1 MSEADKVFAGSI
13 PENYD
18 RHMVPLIFA
27 SYAQDI
33 ARRASALAPKSVL
46 ETAAGS
52 GVVTRAL
59 APKLGADARY
69 VVTDLNQPMLDYAAT
84 RQGPDSR
91 IEWRQADALGLPF
104 DDASFDVVCCQFGA
118 MFFPDRV
125 AGYAEA
131 RRVLRPGG
139 RFVFNV
145 WDRIEE
151 NAFADEVT
159 NAVAT
164 VFPHDPPR
172 FLARTP
178 HGYHDIARIREEL
191 GRAGF
196 AAIEIETREKV
207 SRAPSARDV
216 ATAYCQGTP
225 LRNEIETRDASL
237 LQLATDRATEAIA
250 SRHGGE
256 GPVAGKIQAHVI
268 VAAG

>member
-1 MSEADKVFAGSI
+1 MAASDKVFAGSI
-13 PENYD
+13 PKLYD
-18 RHMVPLIFA
+18 TLMVPLIFQAYAADLAELAAA
-27 SYAQDI
+27 SSPGA
-33 ARRASALAPKSVL
+33 VL

-52 GVVTRAL
+52 GVLTRAL

-69 VVTDLNQPMLDYAAT
+69 VATDLNQPMLDHAAA
-84 RQGPDSR
+84 RQGFDGR
-91 IEWRQADALGLPF
+91 IEWRQADALDLPF
-104 DDASFDVVCCQFGA
+104 ERASFDVVCCQFGA

-139 RFVFNV
+139 RLVFNV

-151 NAFADEVT
+151 NAFAEDVT
-159 NAVAT
+159 NAVAA

-172 FLARTP
+172 FLARIP
-178 HGYHDIARIREEL
+178 HGYHDIDRIREEL
-191 GRAGF
+191 CRAGF
-196 AAIEIETREKV
+196 ADIRIETCEKV

-225 LRNEIETRDASL
+225 LRNEIEARDAGM
-237 LQLATDRATEAIA
+237 LQFATDRAADAIT
-250 SRHGGE
+250 SRHGE